1 MKVEIEIKG
10 NGNGKE
16 AEAMGEAEMMDEM
29 KMAIIGKKLQK
40 NLALTRKERTL
51 LAQYLLKEEED

>member
-16 AEAMGEAEMMDEM
+16 AEAMDEAEMVDEM
-29 KMAIIGKKLQK
+29 KMAIGKKLQK
-40 NLALTRKERTL
+40 NLTLTRKERTL
-51 LAQYLLKEEED
+51 LAKYLLKEEED

>member
-16 AEAMGEAEMMDEM
+16 TEAMDEAEMMDEM
-29 KMAIIGKKLQK
+29 KMAIGKKLQK
-40 NLALTRKERTL
+40 NLTLTRKERTL

>member
-16 AEAMGEAEMMDEM
+16 AEAMDEAEMVDEM
-29 KMAIIGKKLQK
+29 KAAIGKKLQK
-40 NLALTRKERTL
+40 NLTLTRKERTL

>member
-16 AEAMGEAEMMDEM
+16 AEAMDEAEMVDEM
-29 KMAIIGKKLQK
+29 KMAIGKKLQK
-40 NLALTRKERTL
+40 NLTLTRKERTL
-51 LAQYLLKEEED
+51 LAQYLLKEED

>member
-16 AEAMGEAEMMDEM
+16 AEQMDEDEMMDEM
-29 KMAIIGKKLQK
+29 KMAIGKKLQK
-40 NLALTRKERTL
+40 NLTLTRKERTL
-51 LAQYLLKEEED
+51 LAQYLLKEED

>member
-16 AEAMGEAEMMDEM
+16 AEAMDEAEMMDEM
-29 KMAIIGKKLQK
+29 KAAIGKKLQK
-40 NLALTRKERTL
+40 NLTLTRKERTL

>member
-16 AEAMGEAEMMDEM
+16 AKAMDEAEMMDEM
-29 KMAIIGKKLQK
+29 KMAIGKKLQK
-40 NLALTRKERTL
+40 NLTLTRKERTL

>member
-16 AEAMGEAEMMDEM
+16 AEAMDEAEMMDEM
-29 KMAIIGKKLQK
+29 KMAIGKKLQK
-40 NLALTRKERTL
+40 NLTLTRKERTL